1 MYTRDALGR
10 AAGSKD
16 GPCLRSL
23 EPKRL
28 QRGVHKAFVCP
39 TPGSGTKAEVFV
51 YILAFAYII
60 LGGGCARFLNL
71 DQMKAIPWVSGS
83 GAALGA
89 CGWVTP
95 YNYTSVEKAPEPR
108 MLVGGGCLASHLLS
122 PTWL

>member
-39 TPGSGTKAEVFV
+39 TPGGGTKLRCLFIFLLLH
-51 YILAFAYII
+51 ILFWGEAVQDF
-60 LGGGCARFLNL
+60 
-71 DQMKAIPWVSGS
+71 
-83 GAALGA
+83 
-89 CGWVTP
+89 
-95 YNYTSVEKAPEPR
+95 
-108 MLVGGGCLASHLLS
+108 
-122 PTWL
+122 